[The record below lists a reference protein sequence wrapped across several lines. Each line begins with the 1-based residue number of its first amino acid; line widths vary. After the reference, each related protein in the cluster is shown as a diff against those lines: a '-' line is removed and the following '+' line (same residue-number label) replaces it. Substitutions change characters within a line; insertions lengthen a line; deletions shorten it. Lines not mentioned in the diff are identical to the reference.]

1 MGNAYAKEDQG
12 DLNVFNISTSRSS
25 NYKDIDLT
33 FKAKGTSGDIF
44 KKENAAAVKQSIT
57 TLLLTNRL
65 EKPFN
70 TDFGG
75 DIQGRL
81 FGLAIDSTASEIKDQ
96 VLYTIEKYE
105 PRAEVLDLIVTLD
118 PDRNSLH
125 VNVEFKIINT
135 GVLVEFSTVIERV
148 R

>member
-25 NYKDIDLT
+25 NYKDIDLF

-44 KKENAAAVKQSIT
+44 KKENAAAVKQAIK

-70 TDFGG
+70 NDFGG
-75 DIQGRL
+75 DVQGRL
-81 FGLAIDSTASEIKDQ
+81 FGLAVDSTASEIKDQ
-96 VLYTIEKYE
+96 IMFSISKYE
-105 PRAEVLDLIVTLD
+105 PRAEELDLIVTLD
-118 PDRNSLH
+118 PDRNALH
-125 VNVEFKIINT
+125 VNVELKVVNT
-135 GVLVEFSTVIERV
+135 GQIVEFSKIIERE

>member
-44 KKENAAAVKQSIT
+44 KKENAAAVKQSIK

-81 FGLAIDSTASEIKDQ
+81 FGLAVDSTAGEIKDQ
-96 VLYTIEKYE
+96 ILFTISKYE
-105 PRAEVLDLIVTLD
+105 PRAEVLDLIVTID

>member
-44 KKENAAAVKQSIT
+44 KKENAAAVKQSVKTI
-57 TLLLTNRL
+57 LMTNL
-65 EKPFN
+65 VEKPFN
-70 TDFGG
+70 PDFGSNLSSLLFQLDTEVDG
-75 DIQGRL
+75 DL
-81 FGLAIDSTASEIKDQ
+81 FQEVIVNALET
-96 VLYTIEKYE
+96 YE
-105 PRAEVLDLIVTLD
+105 PRVKVLDVK
-118 PDRNSLH
+118 
-125 VNVEFKIINT
+125 VNVSSRYHSANVTVVFQVINT
-135 GVLVEFSTVIERV
+135 KEVVTVDVSVTRV

>member
-25 NYKDIDLT
+25 NYKDIDLF

-44 KKENAAAVKQSIT
+44 KKRMRPSVKQSIK

-70 TDFGG
+70 NDFGG
-75 DIQGRL
+75 DVQGRL
-81 FGLAIDSTASEIKDQ
+81 FGLAVDSTASEIKDQ
-96 VLYTIEKYE
+96 ILFTISKYE

-118 PDRNSLH
+118 PDRNALH
-125 VNVEFKIINT
+125 VNVEFKVVNT
-135 GVLVEFSTVIERV
+135 GQIVEFSTIIERV

>member
-25 NYKDIDLT
+25 NYKDIDLF

-44 KKENAAAVKQSIT
+44 KKRMRSKTTIK

-65 EKPFN
+65 ENLLIMILVEMYKV
-70 TDFGG
+70 DCL
-75 DIQGRL
+75 DLQLIVLR
-81 FGLAIDSTASEIKDQ
+81 SEIKDQ
-96 VLYTIEKYE
+96 IMFSISKYE

-118 PDRNSLH
+118 PDRNALH
-125 VNVEFKIINT
+125 VNVEFKVVNT
-135 GVLVEFSTVIERV
+135 GQIVEFSTIIERV

>member
-25 NYKDIDLT
+25 NYKDIDLF

-44 KKENAAAVKQSIT
+44 KKENAAVKQAIK

-70 TDFGG
+70 NDFGG
-75 DIQGRL
+75 DVQGRL
-81 FGLAIDSTASEIKDQ
+81 FGLAVDSTASEIKDQ
-96 VLYTIEKYE
+96 IMFSISKYE

-118 PDRNSLH
+118 PDRNALH
-125 VNVEFKIINT
+125 VNVEFKVVNT
-135 GVLVEFSTVIERV
+135 GQIVEFSTIIERV

>member
-25 NYKDIDLT
+25 NYKDIDLI

-44 KKENAAAVKQSIT
+44 KKENAAAVKQSIK
-57 TLLLTNRL
+57 TLLLTNKL

-70 TDFGG
+70 NDFGG
-75 DIQGRL
+75 DVQGRL
-81 FGLAIDSTASEIKDQ
+81 FGLAVDSTAGEIKDQ
-96 VLYTIEKYE
+96 ILFTISKYE
-105 PRAEVLDLIVTLD
+105 PRAEVLDLIVTID

-125 VNVEFKIINT
+125 VNVEFKVVNT
-135 GVLVEFSTVIERV
+135 GQIVEFSTVIERI